1 MRVTFLSFIILLYQD
16 AVSPNF
22 LREDLYFLSSYIA
35 LTYHLYL
42 CGQQSLVFVF
52 SPPFSSD
59 PLYSDRHATIYI
71 RFSAGL
77 PGTFLPCLNRCDLH
91 PTISE
96 QIH

>member
-1 MRVTFLSFIILLYQD
+1 MKVTFFSFIMLLYRD

-22 LREDLYFLSSYIA
+22 FCENLYFPSSYIA

-71 RFSAGL
+71 
-77 PGTFLPCLNRCDLH
+77 
-91 PTISE
+91 
-96 QIH
+96 